1 MSHDKVNILL
11 VDDQPSKLLSHQAI
25 LSDLNENL
33 LTAGSAREALEVI
46 LKNEVAVVLID
57 VYMPET
63 DGFELAA
70 MIRDHPRFQKLAII
84 FISAVL
90 QTDVDR
96 LHGYEMGAVDYV
108 PVPVIPEMLRAKV
121 KVFVELYRKTRQLER
136 LNRELEAR
144 VAERTAELAAS
155 ASRLL
160 ESERQR
166 SVALEAGQMG
176 SWDWDLPTGKC
187 AWDAGQFR
195 IFGVDPDRFEL
206 SFENIRKFIHPED
219 LARIQGALREAS
231 ADKRTFQTEVR
242 IKRPDGT
249 IRWCV
254 CAAAMTTDASGR
266 VVRVTG
272 VSIDITDRK
281 QAEERLILLAE
292 EVDHR
297 ARNVITV
304 LQSIIRLTRAENIE
318 EYVAAL
324 NGRIRA
330 LSNAHKLLAKSRW
343 EGADLHRLVEEEI
356 EPYQASDVQRIDVS
370 GPAVLFPPATGQS
383 FALALHELVTNAAK
397 YGALSVESGRVKMT
411 WELQPGRLKLSWVES
426 NGPKVIRPN
435 HCGYGMR
442 VVMAGIEGQLGG
454 VVNFDWNPDGMRC
467 SMSVP
472 YDEEGATTY
481 APRDASLKDADVSPG
496 APIAMPDKAVLLV
509 EDEPLISMMLKELLV
524 TFGHS
529 VDGPYNKMSDA
540 MFSAAN
546 RDLHAGILDI
556 NVGGEKIYAL
566 AEVLAKRKIPFVF
579 VTGYSPGTVDAR
591 FRHVPILQK
600 PIEPQKLRSVL
611 LSAARQELV
620 N

>member
-1 MSHDKVNILL
+1 MSDDKVNILL

-33 LTAGSAREALEVI
+33 LTAGSARDALGVL
-46 LKNEVAVVLID
+46 LKHDIAVVLID

-70 MIRDHPRFQKLAII
+70 MIREHPRFRELAII

-176 SWDWDLPTGKC
+176 TWDWDLTTGKC
-187 AWDAGQFR
+187 VWDAGQFR
-195 IFGVDPDRFEL
+195 IFGVDSKQFEL
-206 SFENIRKFIHPED
+206 TFENIRRYIHPED
-219 LARIQGALREAS
+219 LERIQDALSQVRT
-231 ADKRTFQTEVR
+231 DKRSFQTEVR

-266 VVRVTG
+266 VVRVMG

-281 QAEERLILLAE
+281 QAEERLMLLAE

-304 LQSIIRLTRAENIE
+304 VQSIIRITRAENIE

-330 LSNAHKLLAKSRW
+330 LSIAHKLLAKSRW
-343 EGADLHRLVEEEI
+343 EGADLNRLVEEEI
-356 EPYQASDVQRIDVS
+356 EPYRAEDVERIDVI
-370 GPAVLFPPATGQS
+370 GPAVLLPPATAQS
-383 FALALHELVTNAAK
+383 IALALHELVTNAAK
-397 YGALSVESGRVKMT
+397 YGALSVDSGRVKVM
-411 WELQPGRLKLSWVES
+411 WEMQSGCLKLSWVES
-426 NGPKVIRPN
+426 DGPEITCPSR
-435 HCGYGMR
+435 HGYGMR
-442 VVMAGIEGQLGG
+442 VVTGGIEGQLGG
-454 VVNFDWNPDGMRC
+454 VVKFEWMPEGMRC

-472 YDEEGATTY
+472 YDKDGAVVWR
-481 APRDASLKDADVSPG
+481 PDSASLNDAVAASEVSIVRRG
-496 APIAMPDKAVLLV
+496 NAVLLV
-509 EDEPLISMMLKELLV
+509 EDEPLISMMLEELLIA
-524 TFGHS
+524 FGHG

-540 MFSAAN
+540 MIAAAN

-579 VTGYSPGTVDAR
+579 VTGYSPGAVDAR
-591 FRHVPILQK
+591 FSHVPVLQK
-600 PIEPQKLRSVL
+600 PIEPQKLRSIL
-611 LSAARQELV
+611 LNAARQ
-620 N
+620 